1 MWPEARQQVE
11 VEIAQ
16 LSQLFEA
23 YHPLVAK
30 SATLPPNFIE
40 LSAPAT
46 MLHSFYTGVE
56 NIFKRIAIE
65 IDNSLPTGAFWH
77 SELLDAMMVSNS
89 VRPALISS
97 ELRSRLKEYLNFRH
111 VFRQSYSFNLHWDK
125 MSHLVLECEETWRQL
140 EIELNS
146 FFKDN

>member
-16 LSQLFEA
+16 LNQLLEA

-30 SATLPPNFIE
+30 SAMLPPNFIE
-40 LSAPAT
+40 LSALAT

-77 SELLDAMMVSNS
+77 SELLDAI
-89 VRPALISS
+89 RTG
-97 ELRSRLKEYLNFRH
+97 ELL
-111 VFRQSYSFNLHWDK
+111 QG
-125 MSHLVLECEETWRQL
+125 
-140 EIELNS
+140 
-146 FFKDN
+146 